1 MPRTLALLAAA
12 IAAMLATAACG
23 DNGAG
28 AETSAVSVADGPT
41 VCPEGTALWAE
52 YRLYFGRNRGGEEV
66 VSDEE
71 WQVFVRDIV
80 TPHFPDGLTVLD
92 GEGQWQT
99 ISGAIERERSK
110 VLVVLAPLDSDAP
123 AKLATVANGYKGHFG
138 QESVIQTIDSACA
151 SFY

>member
-1 MPRTLALLAAA
+1 M
-12 IAAMLATAACG
+12 
-23 DNGAG
+23 
-28 AETSAVSVADGPT
+28 
-41 VCPEGTALWAE
+41 CPEGTALWAE

-66 VSDEE
+66 VR
-71 WQVFVRDIV
+71 QGVAGLRGQ
-80 TPHFPDGLTVLD
+80 HFPDGLTVLD

-99 ISGAIERERSK
+99 VSGAIERERSK

>member
-12 IAAMLATAACG
+12 LAAMLAVACG
-23 DNGAG
+23 GNGAG
-28 AETSAVSVADGPT
+28 AGSTAASVADGPT
-41 VCPEGTALWAE
+41 VCPQGTALWAE

-71 WQVFVRDIV
+71 WAVFVRDIV

-99 ISGAIERERSK
+99 VSGAIERERSK

-123 AKLATVANGYKGHFG
+123 ARLATVANGYKGHFG